1 MLTTWTEKEKQ
12 LLAHCILQHPGWT
25 DQSLSEDIGSKNVVE
40 VSLFLEELKKTVP
53 HLVHPK
59 DVSRDE
65 IRKECN
71 GDCEVPLNL
80 TPEQEMEYLSFFNLP
95 GLLRISHDVYLKD
108 PNTSMQRSAVFSLYL
123 SLRTWLTRIIR
134 TSVALAVERRRQ
146 GIQLYGH
153 RSLQKKGE
161 SALEITS
168 KDVINALTLL
178 EPGCLP
184 ESVNEELPEGQGCLD
199 ADHDAQQAIV

>member
-1 MLTTWTEKEKQ
+1 MFTTWTQKEKE

-25 DQSLSEDIGSKNVVE
+25 VQSLSEDIGSKNVIE
-40 VSLFLEELKKTVP
+40 VSLFLEELKKT
-53 HLVHPK
+53 
-59 DVSRDE
+59 DVSPDD

-71 GDCEVPLNL
+71 GDCEVQLNL
-80 TPEQEMEYLSFFNLP
+80 TSEQEMEYLSFFNIP

-123 SLRTWLTRIIR
+123 SLRAWLTRIMK
-134 TSVALAVERRRQ
+134 TSVAVAVERRRQ
-146 GIQLYGH
+146 AIQLYGH
-153 RSLQKKGE
+153 GALQKKGE

-168 KDVINALTLL
+168 RDVINALILL

-184 ESVNEELPEGQGCLD
+184 ESMNEELPEGQGSLD
-199 ADHDAQQAIV
+199 AEHDAQQAIV